1 MNLIQSL
8 LSANKWTLNVKNTKD
23 MFIGSQFKLS
33 QIRDGPLENLWGGG
47 GATMCQK
54 IYIYSRKGKLNEKK
68 NRARQLFLK
77 KYSCYGL
84 KKNSCKEFDSE
95 KEFVLLE
102 NSPPSPLLWNRRSV
116 ERRILEIILCIPVEI
131 KPS

>member
-1 MNLIQSL
+1 MQ
-8 LSANKWTLNVKNTKD
+8 KN
-23 MFIGSQFKLS
+23 
-33 QIRDGPLENLWGGG
+33 
-47 GATMCQK
+47 
-54 IYIYSRKGKLNEKK
+54 IYSRKGKLNEKK

-84 KKNSCKEFDSE
+84 KKKNSCKEFDSE

-102 NSPPSPLLWNRRSV
+102 NSFPSPLLWNRRSV
-116 ERRILEIILCIPVEI
+116 ERRILGVILCIPTEI